1 MQLGYRKL
9 DFLFLWV
16 SFVLFCISSWTYF
29 LVHPKGELIN
39 ELKTIVSRVLPT
51 IISTTHSRISEIS
64 LKVSEIYVS
73 VFCLLILTL
82 WSSVSRCLK
91 INSTSIHY
99 STLKVWGL
107 MWFLWPYCLLKVE
120 MNGLQLVDVCHE
132 FSLYHID

>member
-99 STLKVWGL
+99 STL
-107 MWFLWPYCLLKVE
+107 
-120 MNGLQLVDVCHE
+120 
-132 FSLYHID
+132 SLGTHVVSLAILPFESGDEWLTVGRCMSWI